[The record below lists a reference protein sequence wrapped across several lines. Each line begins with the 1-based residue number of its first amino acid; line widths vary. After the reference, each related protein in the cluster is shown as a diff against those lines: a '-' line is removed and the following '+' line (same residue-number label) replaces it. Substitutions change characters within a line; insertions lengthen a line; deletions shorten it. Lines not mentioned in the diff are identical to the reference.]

1 MVADGYKVK
10 LLTVLA
16 IFEQET
22 DREHPLS
29 ADAIAQ
35 KIKVKSGINAS
46 RKGIYDDMNALNDF
60 WELTNNPR
68 RIEKAERGKGYYLAN
83 RPFSPEDVKLMVDSI
98 EASKYLSEKKTME
111 LINALETL
119 CSNPQTKDMKSQ
131 LVVLDRV
138 KNMNTEIHKSLGVI
152 SSAIANNRQIRFKY
166 FDYDINKRRVYRKRG
181 GYYQISP
188 YELVYTD
195 DNYYLVGFEKKRR
208 TYRIDRMA
216 NVEVIPELREGSET
230 FADLR
235 KDKLRL
241 QKSTFSMFDGRIETV
256 TMVFR
261 KNLMNAVMDRFGSDV
276 FVSPVD
282 KEHFQISVPVAVSQQ
297 FYGWVFGLGNYVT
310 IIGPEHIKK
319 ELARKLE
326 DIRKRYD

>member
-1 MVADGYKVK
+1 MNYIPANVDNTFFQINIFPLQAQYFTRTHCMEGLNRNKTSLFHLFYLGY
-10 LLTVLA
+10 LPQD
-16 IFEQET
+16 IQHF
-22 DREHPLS
+22 LS
-29 ADAIAQ
+29 CQGFPFCFYIACQ
-35 KIKVKSGINAS
+35 
-46 RKGIYDDMNALNDF
+46 
-60 WELTNNPR
+60 TNFF
-68 RIEKAERGKGYYLAN
+68 A
-83 RPFSPEDVKLMVDSI
+83 
-98 EASKYLSEKKTME
+98 
-111 LINALETL
+111 
-119 CSNPQTKDMKSQ
+119 
-131 LVVLDRV
+131 LDRIQAD
-138 KNMNTEIHKSLGVI
+138 KPILHRHI
-152 SSAIANNRQIRFKY
+152 Q
-166 FDYDINKRRVYRKRG
+166 
-181 GYYQISP
+181 YYQISP